1 MPSVNQGNGK
11 VENLA
16 ALKAW
21 KPANTIETI
30 LQELKKEMIN
40 NKKLAQPAEGAS
52 YWLTVDN
59 HWLR

>member
-1 MPSVNQGNGK
+1 MNQANGK

-21 KPANTIETI
+21 KSANTIETI
-30 LQELKKEMIN
+30 LQELKKEMLN

-52 YWLTVDN
+52 Y
-59 HWLR
+59 